1 MKIDDK
7 ILENLKRNFPHA
19 NIELI
24 NESYKHAGHAGDN
37 GTGQT
42 HYKVEVI
49 SDVFEGLSRLASQKM
64 VMTVLKPLMGDGG
77 IHALSLKTKI
87 K

>member
-7 ILENLKRNFPHA
+7 ILENLKHNFPNA

-24 NESYKHAGHAGDN
+24 NESYKHAGHSGDN

-42 HYKVEVI
+42 HYKVEV
-49 SDVFEGLSRLASQKM
+49 SSNVFEGLSRLASQKM
-64 VMTVLKPLMGDGG
+64 VMTALKPLMGDGG